1 MVVMATGMA
10 LGMMPIMTG
19 GLSTLPPEISD
30 SGSAIN
36 TLTQRVSSA
45 LGLAVMTALV
55 TNNSAQFMADRSNLM
70 EPGTNPQLLQM
81 QEQGTTGL
89 LPLYQEVSGQVQA
102 QAYGT
107 GFFLAGSVT
116 LAGVL
121 LALLLRSGR
130 PAAGGERAVA
140 H

>member
-1 MVVMATGMA
+1 MATGLA

-19 GLSTLPPEISD
+19 GLATLPPDISD

-45 LGLAVMTALV
+45 LGLAVMTSLV
-55 TNNSAQFMADRSNLM
+55 TENSAQFMSDRSNLM
-70 EPGTNPQLLQM
+70 EAGTSPELTQM
-81 QEQGTTGL
+81 QQQGTEGL
-89 LPLYQEVSGQVQA
+89 LPLYQEISGQVQA
-102 QAYGT
+102 QAYGS

-116 LAGVL
+116 LVGVL

-130 PAAGGERAVA
+130 PAGGAGADRAAV